1 MNSRSISDT
10 MPDRIFIS
18 EIAGK
23 MAISGDGQLLGHIE
37 DVVID
42 TATGFIK
49 YLVLGATTKVSDM
62 VDDMGRAV
70 ISVKKL
76 QLDQEYIIVTR

>member
-1 MNSRSISDT
+1 MTDVRK
-10 MPDRIFIS
+10 FIT

-23 MAISGDGQLLGHIE
+23 MAITTDGQLLGRIE

-42 TATGFIK
+42 TSTGLIK
-49 YLVLGATTKVSDM
+49 YMILGATTKVSDM

-70 ISVKKL
+70 IAVKKM
-76 QLDQEYIIVTR
+76 QLDQEYVIVS